1 MTILVRGVTRKNKK
15 MMMMNTH
22 YGLMTYYSRSDDGIM
37 DVREKL
43 LCAQRRG
50 KEIE

>member
-1 MTILVRGVTRKNKK
+1 MEKM

-37 DVREKL
+37 DASEAVVCTTKGE
-43 LCAQRRG
+43 